1 MKSIV
6 VFITAMLIFVS
17 ATNARCIA
25 NDSWKGVDKN
35 KHFVVGAA
43 IGSVGTLVFKDKDYG
58 VLAGVAVG
66 LAKEIYDSRGH
77 GTCSAQDFAVT
88 ALGAMA
94 GAYGTAWIVSP
105 KFVGISINF

>member
-1 MKSIV
+1 MKSAA
-6 VFITAMLIFVS
+6 FILALALSFS
-17 ATNARCIA
+17 ANARCIS
-25 NDSWKGVDKN
+25 NDAWTGPDKT
-35 KHFVVGAA
+35 KHFAVGAA
-43 IGSVGTLVFKDKDYG
+43 IGSVGTLVFKDKYDG
-58 VLAGVAVG
+58 ILAGVAVG

-105 KFVGISINF
+105 KFVGVSINF